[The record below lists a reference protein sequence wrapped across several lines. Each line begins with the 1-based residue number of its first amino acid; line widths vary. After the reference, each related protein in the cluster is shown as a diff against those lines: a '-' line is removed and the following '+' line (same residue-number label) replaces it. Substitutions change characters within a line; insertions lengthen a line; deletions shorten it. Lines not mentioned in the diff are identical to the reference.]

1 MSLNQS
7 RFTIINAD
15 LVLSTDK
22 EQSNVIDIRNNIV
35 EIVFYESINKPF
47 IDARIVVLDD
57 FGLRNDLS
65 TSGTERLNIV
75 VADGNEPLQ
84 SVIEKTFFFSK
95 VNDVEKTNERSELLS
110 IDLVEEHVFLNAI
123 KSISRSYESTLEE
136 AISDIAARDLGKTVV
151 ETEFFQNS
159 AQGERKFVIPY
170 MSPLEAIGWLKDR
183 MTTRTGS
190 PSYLCADLYSPFL
203 YFESLD
209 NLLQEEP
216 INIKLPLRFTDA
228 SASADD
234 EMEGLKIYYQIKNF
248 QEVDADDMLSLYEEG
263 AIGSGYTNIDASTG
277 QAFSS
282 HVTIREVLEDFY
294 TVGIMPRSSH
304 QTVFDP
310 SLSIDG
316 RPSDEYDALNIHQ
329 VTSSKTYGQFK
340 SYHDEQPVIEG
351 LNVSESRLKVKNK
364 IIRQVLRKNVIDIEM
379 NGALF
384 LESRISPGR
393 RMRIL
398 FLNSNTRG
406 DSKDLS
412 KTIDVK
418 KSGDYLLTNTF
429 HRMSND
435 NHRIT
440 ARLVKLGDLP
450 SDFVL

>member
-7 RFTIINAD
+7 RFNIINAD
-15 LVLSTDK
+15 LILSTDK
-22 EQSNVIDIRNNIV
+22 EQANVIDIRNNIV
-35 EIVFYESINKPF
+35 EIVFYESLNKPF

-84 SVIEKTFFFSK
+84 GVIQKTFFFSK

-151 ETEFFQNS
+151 ETEFFENS

-170 MSPLEAIGWLKDR
+170 MSPLEAISWLKDR

-190 PSYLCADLYSPFL
+190 PSYLCADLYSQFL

-263 AIGSGYTNIDASTG
+263 AIGSGYTNIDAGTG

-294 TVGIMPRSSH
+294 TVGVMPRSSH

-351 LNVSESRLKVKNK
+351 LNISESRLKIKNK

-384 LESRISPGR
+384 LEKRISPGR
-393 RMRIL
+393 RMRVL
-398 FLNSNTRG
+398 FLNSNTKA

-412 KTIDVK
+412 KSIDVK

-429 HRMSND
+429 HRMSSD
-435 NHRIT
+435 NHRIS
-440 ARLVKLGDLP
+440 ARLIKLGDLP
-450 SDFVL
+450 SDFAL